1 MKEERVEMFE
11 NGLYTAFGLQKPY
24 VMHNLV
30 GEILVVVVDDS
41 GGKSAILHR

>member
-30 GEILVVVVDDS
+30 GKILVVVVDDS
-41 GGKSAILHR
+41 GREVSVLHR

>member
-24 VMHNLV
+24 VMHNLF
-30 GEILVVVVDDS
+30 GEFFIVVMDDS
-41 GGKSAILHR
+41 